1 MNRYLYE
8 ARFTPNELGGYDVL
22 FPEWGIATQGD
33 SLGDAAAMAQ
43 DLLTTYITGMLDQG
57 KTVAPVGT
65 FTTECPAGTIL
76 MGIMA
81 LVDPEAPEEDTMTAQ
96 EAADLLGVS
105 RSRVYAMVR
114 DGVLRARKVGNL
126 QMIFAAD
133 VIERYNN
140 PRPAGRP
147 KRERALG

>member
-22 FPEWGIATQGD
+22 FPEWGIATQGG

-65 FTTECPAGTIL
+65 FTTECPAGSIL

-114 DGVLRARKVGNL
+114 DGDTWHSEFFSTVEQGFNGRKSVSDRVLRMDMKVN
-126 QMIFAAD
+126 
-133 VIERYNN
+133 E
-140 PRPAGRP
+140 
-147 KRERALG
+147 

>member
-8 ARFTPNELGGYDVL
+8 ACFTPNELGGYDVL

-43 DLLTTYITGMLDQG
+43 DLLTTYIAGLLDQG

-65 FTTECPAGTIL
+65 FTTEHPAGSIL
-76 MGIMA
+76 MGIMT
-81 LVDPEAPEEDTMTAQ
+81 LIDPEAQGEDTMTAQ
-96 EAADLLGVS
+96 EAADLLGIS